1 MPLVNDTE
9 TSAFHLRGAIQ
20 GLLLVLLAVLTSL
33 LTGCGGGGG
42 GSSSSLPPAPQI
54 PVSTYTP
61 GVFPPSEDFRYLCV
75 NPPDNLP
82 GSPGTR
88 TDENNWLRS
97 WSNELYLWYDE
108 IVDRNPADFTT
119 PEYFELQKT
128 EALTASGAAKD
139 KFHFTIPTEE
149 WIALSQSGESAG
161 YGARFELIAAAP
173 PREVVVAYV
182 DAGTPAAT
190 AALARGT
197 TIVAVNGEEV
207 ATTANVDLLND
218 ALFPGE
224 AGLTFTFKVR
234 DPGSTTDR
242 DVTLTSEVITTD
254 PVNAVST
261 LGTASGDVGYL
272 SFTDHI
278 ATSEAELIA
287 AVEQF
292 SSAGISDLV
301 LDLRYNSGGF
311 LDIANELAF
320 MIAGAVNASGQV
332 FDQIEFNDKYPTR
345 NPVTNEPLAP
355 DLFHTTTQGFS
366 TTAGIPLPA
375 LNLNR
380 VFILS
385 TASTCSA
392 SEAII
397 NGLTGI
403 DVEVIQIGTTTCG
416 KPYGF
421 YAFDNCGTSYFSIQF
436 RGINA
441 KGFGDYTDGFSP
453 VDVNGIEGVPLPGC
467 EVADDFS
474 RELGNPDERML
485 ATALSYRETGS
496 CPVQPAT
503 ALRSTALRKQ
513 PVDDSQAI
521 SRPRLPGTV
530 RLR

>member
-1 MPLVNDTE
+1 VLT
-9 TSAFHLRGAIQ
+9 I
-20 GLLLVLLAVLTSL
+20 LLVLLS
-33 LTGCGGGGG
+33 GCGGGGG
-42 GSSSSLPPAPQI
+42 SSPPAVQNPA
-54 PVSTYTP
+54 PTYTP

-139 KFHFTIPTEE
+139 RFHFTIPTEE

-161 YGARFELIAAAP
+161 YGARFELIAASP

-182 DAGTPAAT
+182 DVGTPAAA

-197 TIVAVNGEEV
+197 TIVAINGEDV
-207 ATTANVDLLND
+207 ATTSDVDLLNA
-218 ALFPGE
+218 ALFPSE
-224 AGLTFTFKVR
+224 AGLTFTFTIR
-234 DPGSTTDR
+234 DIGGAATR
-242 DVTLTSEVITTD
+242 DVALTSEIITTD
-254 PVNAVST
+254 PVNVVST
-261 LGTASGDVGYL
+261 LNTPTGDVGYV

-278 ATSEAELIA
+278 ATSEAQLIA

-292 SSAGISDLV
+292 ASSGISDLIV
-301 LDLRYNSGGF
+301 DLRYNSGGF

-320 MIAGAVNASGQV
+320 MIAGAANASGQV
-332 FDQIEFNDKYPTR
+332 FDQIQFNDKYPTR
-345 NPVTNEPLAP
+345 NPVTNEPLTP
-355 DLFHTTTQGFS
+355 DLFHSTSQGFS
-366 TTAGIPLPA
+366 TTPGIPLPSV
-375 LNLNR
+375 NLNR

-385 TASTCSA
+385 TSSTCSA

-403 DVEVIQIGTTTCG
+403 DIEVIQIGTTTCG

-436 RGINA
+436 RGVNA

-453 VDVNGIEGVPLPGC
+453 IDVNGIEGVPLPGC
-467 EVADDFS
+467 EVADDFT
-474 RELGNPDERML
+474 RPLGDPAERML
-485 ATALSYRETGS
+485 ATALAYQQSGS
-496 CPVQPAT
+496 CPVQPSVAS
-503 ALRSTALRKQ
+503 RQGQLRKL
-513 PVDDSQAI
+513 PADDSQAI

-530 RLR
+530 RLP